1 MRKANKQADDCR
13 FNIHYCW
20 VLDRYK
26 PIIIIEGIEEKT
38 DDRIKF
44 AGVLVSI
51 DKKDQNQEFN
61 YSCQADSVNP
71 VQHRIARKGHVKVL
85 KLHEKVACMRYIQ
98 HHKDKG
104 TMEYGLLTFEIGHYM
119 VHIISIKV
127 VKL

>member
-13 FNIHYCW
+13 FNIHYRW

-38 DDRIKF
+38 DDCIKF

-51 DKKDQNQEFN
+51 DKKDQDQELN
-61 YSCQADSVNP
+61 YSRQADSVNP
-71 VQHRIARKGHVKVL
+71 VQDRIARKGHVKVL
-85 KLHEKVACMRYIQ
+85 KLHEKVTCMRHIQ

-104 TMEYGLLTFEIGHYM
+104 TMKNGLLTFEIGHYM
-119 VHIISIKV
+119 VHMISVEVIK
-127 VKL
+127 L